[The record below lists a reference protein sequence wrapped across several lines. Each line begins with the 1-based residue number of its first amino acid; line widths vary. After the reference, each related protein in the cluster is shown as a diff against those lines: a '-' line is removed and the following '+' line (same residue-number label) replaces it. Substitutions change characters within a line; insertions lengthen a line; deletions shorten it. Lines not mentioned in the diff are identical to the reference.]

1 MATLMLEAGADVRH
15 IQEIL
20 GHAEL
25 STTALYTRVSITQ
38 LQDVHRRTLVTRLRR
53 GLRGRQERLVSLQ
66 GGVTS
71 LRHSEGRA
79 RRRSEG
85 ECV

>member
-1 MATLMLEAGADVRH
+1 MTADIRH

-38 LQDVHRRTLVTRLRR
+38 L
-53 GLRGRQERLVSLQ
+53 
-66 GGVTS
+66 
-71 LRHSEGRA
+71 
-79 RRRSEG
+79 
-85 ECV
+85 